1 MDSNNGILV
10 SELVIHHQNQTL
22 LKLPKWEGR
31 TGSIHAIIGESGSG
45 KSLFLKSI
53 IGLLPKTLQLSGK
66 MAIATP
72 RLNFEPL
79 TASSSDWL
87 KVRGKEIG
95 MIFQEP
101 LSALNPQMKCGKQL
115 REALV
120 VHQMNLNKVE
130 EKELIKE
137 RLSDMGLEHM
147 EDRVLDSY
155 PHQLSGGQR
164 QRVMIAMS
172 TLHKPSII
180 LADEP
185 TTALDYF
192 SRKTVLEDLIRVV
205 KRLGSTLVWVSH
217 ELDVVQQ
224 YADTV
229 TVLKNGELI
238 SSGNTHSVL
247 MDSPKPYVKELM
259 DALPSPKQKF
269 TPDTETILDL
279 NRVGKVYGNRTVALK
294 NISIQLSKGQTLGIV
309 GTSGSGKSTLA
320 KVLVALEKPS
330 FGQITINGIPL
341 SSYPPTGVQMVFQD
355 PFSSLNRR
363 QNAFQTID
371 EILRVRFKDMS
382 AEDRKLRI
390 AELFYDVS
398 FPDTLW
404 YKRPTEMSG
413 GQRQRL
419 CIAKAL
425 STKPEILILDEAVAA
440 LDPLVQKQ
448 VLKTLLDVQK
458 KSGLIYLFIT
468 HDLDVA
474 RHVSDKWIYID
485 KGEVQQLP
493 EAWQNV

>member
-1 MDSNNGILV
+1 MDSNSGILV
-10 SELVIHHQNQTL
+10 SELVIQHQNQTL
-22 LKLPKWEGR
+22 LNLPLWVGR

-53 IGLLPKTLQLSGK
+53 IGLLPNTLKISGN
-66 MAIATP
+66 MTISNP

-79 TASSSDWL
+79 TAISSDWL

-115 REALV
+115 IEALV
-120 VHQMNLNKVE
+120 VHQKNLNKE
-130 EKELIKE
+130 EEMELIKE
-137 RLSDMGLEHM
+137 RLSDVGLGDIA
-147 EDRVLDSY
+147 DRILDSY

-205 KRLGSTLVWVSH
+205 KRMGSTLIWVSH

-259 DALPSPKQKF
+259 EALPRPKQTI
-269 TPDTETILDL
+269 TPDTKTILDIDGI
-279 NRVGKVYGNRTVALK
+279 GKVYGNRTVALK
-294 NISIQLSKGQTLGIV
+294 NISIHLSKGQTLGIV

-320 KVLVALEKPS
+320 KVLVALERPS
-330 FGQITINGIPL
+330 NGQITINGIPL

-363 QNAFQTID
+363 QNAFNTLD
-371 EILRVRFKDMS
+371 EILRVRFKDLS
-382 AEDRKLRI
+382 AKERKLRI
-390 AELFYDVS
+390 TELFNDVS
-398 FPDTLW
+398 FPERLW

-425 STKPEILILDEAVAA
+425 STKPDILILDEAVAA

-448 VLKTLLDVQK
+448 VLKTLRDIQE

-474 RHVSDKWIYID
+474 RHVSDKWIYLD
-485 KGEVQQLP
+485 KGKVQELP